1 MKLRGAVH
9 FSGTPSICGWQRGGA
24 QVGFDPGGGGMIRQ
38 EARKQVAKQVVNVVN
53 PRLVMYTHSC
63 SLAATILV
71 LNYVIIIILAFVLKD
86 DCSETSVVDRSL
98 PVTFGDFV
106 TYEEFINI
114 TLSREGVVSSGTTTT
129 TTTVSGCVKRNSAV
143 LVAPYMSDICANTC
157 NYASD
162 GDCDDGGPGSEFQFG
177 SSNML
182 SAACAL
188 GSDCVDCGPRVRP
201 TTYAGTGITTDVPC
215 WNQYVPCSN
224 RTGTPTSPAIRPSG
238 SATTEFQAVAGFT
251 IIPGG
256 LPCGWYKSDDARNVG
271 GDSYRAEMGYT
282 KADRFPWCSPADEDF
297 AIERY
302 RSMSNLSA
310 MDGTRVNLA
319 ISCGLNKMNRY
330 PVTPAGVFSP
340 NLSPSPG
347 DLSAGTLTSFTTHWN
362 LTVITTTKVCPK
374 FSATFSSAF
383 AYTAQ
388 IEIVITLVLIYLFKK
403 TALIADNKDV
413 IDIGTDGII
422 TKEKALEL
430 TKGNAQTADGG
441 IRAQRA

>member
-1 MKLRGAVH
+1 
-9 FSGTPSICGWQRGGA
+9 
-24 QVGFDPGGGGMIRQ
+24 
-38 EARKQVAKQVVNVVN
+38 VN

-403 TALIADNKDV
+403 IALIADNKDV

-430 TKGNAQTADGG
+430 TKGNSQTADGG

>member
-347 DLSAGTLTSFTTHWN
+347 ELSAGTLTSFTTHWN

-403 TALIADNKDV
+403 IALIADNKDV

-430 TKGNAQTADGG
+430 TKGNAQIADGG

>member
-1 MKLRGAVH
+1 MKLRCCAFLRH
-9 FSGTPSICGWQRGGA
+9 QKICGRHRA
-24 QVGFDPGGGGMIRQ
+24 QVGFDPGVGGMIRQ

-63 SLAATILV
+63 FLAATILV

-129 TTTVSGCVKRNSAV
+129 TTTVSGCIKRNSAV

-182 SAACAL
+182 SARCAL

-224 RTGTPTSPAIRPSG
+224 RTGTPTSG

-347 DLSAGTLTSFTTHWN
+347 ELSAGTLTSFTTHWN

-441 IRAQRA
+441 IRALRA